1 MEKIVED
8 ISFNADEFSGEKYII
23 DEQLIEE
30 KLDKLVDNEDTTRYI
45 L

>member
-8 ISFNADEFSGEKYII
+8 ISFNADEFAGEQYTI
-23 DEQLIEE
+23 DEVLIEE
-30 KLDKLVDNEDTTRYI
+30 KLDKVVDSEDTTRYI